1 MWYSAVG
8 CSMMLTLSL
17 LAVPLPAGAQPA
29 GQMRRIGLLRAGVT
43 SGVASMDFER
53 NFEAFR
59 QGLRDL
65 GWVEGQNLTIEYRT
79 TEGHT
84 ERLPAL
90 AAELV
95 GLPVEVIVTMGL
107 TTRAAQ
113 DATRTIP
120 IVMGGDPNP
129 VEAGFIASLARPGG
143 NITGLTGLQSELSGK
158 RLELLKEAVPQASRI
173 AVLMHPTSRD
183 GASMRET
190 QAAAQ
195 VLGVELHP
203 IEVSRPDEI
212 AGAFAAVQQMSAG
225 ALLVLTNPSMIEQ
238 HRGEVTALAL
248 QHRLPA
254 MYPWRQ
260 YVAVGGL
267 MSYGVSP
274 RWMYQRAAYYVDKIL
289 KGAKP
294 ADLPVEQP
302 TKFELV
308 INLKAAKALGI
319 TMPPSLLLLADEVI
333 Q

>member
-17 LAVPLPAGAQPA
+17 LVVPLLAVAQPA
-29 GQMRRIGLLRAGVT
+29 GQMRRIGLLT
-43 SGVASMDFER
+43 SGGALSIDFER
-53 NFEAFR
+53 YFEAFR

-65 GWVEGQNLTIEYRT
+65 GWVEGQNLTIAYRT
-79 TEGHT
+79 AENHT

-95 GLPVEVIVTMGL
+95 SLPVEVIVTMGL
-107 TTRAAQ
+107 STRAAQ
-113 DATRTIP
+113 DATSTIP

-129 VEAGFIASLARPGG
+129 VQAGFIASLARPGG
-143 NITGLTGLQSELSGK
+143 NITGLSGLQPELSGK

-173 AVLMHPTSRD
+173 AVLMHTTARES
-183 GASMRET
+183 AHWRET

-195 VLGVELHP
+195 ALGVELHP
-203 IEVSRPDEI
+203 VEVHHPDEI
-212 AGAFAAVQQMSAG
+212 AGAFAAVQQTGAG
-225 ALLVLTNPSMIEQ
+225 ALLVLTNPSVLEP
-238 HRGEVTALAL
+238 HRGEITALAL

-254 MYPWRQ
+254 MYPWRM
-260 YVAVGGL
+260 YVDVGGL
-267 MSYGVSP
+267 MSYGISL

-308 INLKAAKALGI
+308 INLKTAQALGI

-333 Q
+333 R